1 MATSTWLITGSSR
14 GLGLE
19 IVRQLIR
26 SPANLVIATCRN
38 PAAATALQA
47 LRGDSKGPL
56 HVVPLDVSDP
66 DSIRSSVK
74 TVEDILGDQG
84 LDYLYNNAGI
94 SPGIEPAFDFE
105 YSDLLETLKI
115 NIAAPA
121 LISQVYL
128 PLVEKSNRKVI
139 INVSSGLGSIGLDR
153 GSVYSAYSVTKAGL
167 NMLTYKQAK
176 AKPDL
181 IVITLA
187 PGWTKTGEYM
197 GGPNAVLEPYQSVEG
212 QLKVVTGLTPQDSG
226 KFFDYTGEI
235 LPW

>member
-19 IVRQLIR
+19 LVRQLTR

-38 PAAATALQA
+38 PAEATALQTLKSDA
-47 LRGDSKGPL
+47 KGPL
-56 HVVPLDVSDP
+56 HIVPLDVSDSA
-66 DSIRSSVK
+66 SIRSSVR
-74 TVEDILGDQG
+74 TVESILGDQG
-84 LDYLYNNAGI
+84 LDYLYNNAAI
-94 SPGIEPAFDFE
+94 SPGLEAAFDFE
-105 YSDLLETLKI
+105 YSALLETLKI

-139 INVSSGLGSIGLDR
+139 VNVSTSFGSIGLDV
-153 GSVYSAYSVTKAGL
+153 GPLCAAYSATKAGL

-176 AKPDL
+176 AKPGL
-181 IVITLA
+181 TVITLD
-187 PGWTKTGEYM
+187 PGWVKTDM
-197 GGPNAVLEPYQSVEG
+197 GGPNAALEPHQSVEG
-212 QLKVVTGLTPQDSG
+212 QLRVVTGLTPQDSG
-226 KFFDYTGEI
+226 KYFNHAGEI